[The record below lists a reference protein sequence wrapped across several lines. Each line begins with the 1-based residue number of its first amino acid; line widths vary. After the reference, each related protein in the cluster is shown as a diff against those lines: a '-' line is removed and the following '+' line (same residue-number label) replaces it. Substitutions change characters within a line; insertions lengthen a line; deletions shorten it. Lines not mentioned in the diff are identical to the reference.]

1 MVVFKVIQQFMLPSV
16 FVGVFILIG
25 LILWKRKLG
34 KILLIIGFILYYLF
48 SLSPIADFLIYPL
61 ENKYSIVTKNDID
74 QTDTIVLLLGNKESN
89 VLRASEVLRL
99 HSLKSPAFDLEMQ
112 SRVLFKIIISGSRPL
127 NPEIN
132 EAEKVKINLVER
144 GIPENNIILEDA
156 SRTTKESA
164 YYIKEMINSKPFFLV
179 TSAYHMPRSMYI
191 FKKAGAL
198 PVPAPTDSK
207 VEFIYTI
214 TDIFPNAENLRKTDI
229 AFHEYI
235 GMLYYKI
242 W

>member
-1 MVVFKVIQQFMLPSV
+1 MMLFKLVQQFIVPSV

-25 LILWKRKLG
+25 LIVWKQKLG
-34 KILLIIGFILYYLF
+34 KILLITGFILYYLF
-48 SLSPIADFLIYPL
+48 SLSPIADLLLYPL
-61 ENKYSIVTKNDID
+61 ENKYSIVTEKNINSA
-74 QTDTIVLLLGNKESN
+74 DTIVLLLGGKEGN
-89 VLRASEVLRL
+89 VLRASEILRL
-99 HSLKSPAFDLEMQ
+99 HSLADNPLE
-112 SRVLFKIIISGSRPL
+112 IIISGSRPL

-132 EAEKVKINLVER
+132 EAEKVKIFLKDR
-144 GIPENNIILEDA
+144 GIPENNILLEDT

-164 YYIKEMINSKPFFLV
+164 YYVKEMVNNKPFFLV

-191 FKKAGAL
+191 FEKAGTL
-198 PVPAPTDSK
+198 PIPAPTDFK
-207 VEFIYTI
+207 VEFIYAI

-242 W
+242 F